1 MDHADF
7 PTLLQF
13 FKALANDSRLRLL
26 GLVAQREHNVQE
38 LAKRLKLS
46 EPTASHHLAILKR
59 LGLVSLRPD
68 GNTHWYALDPDALTQ
83 LARSVLNREQV
94 AALAPAG
101 NAASET
107 SPVLRNYVSPNGE
120 ITQIPASRKKR
131 RIILSWL
138 VQKFEIDKTY
148 SESEVNMMIQR
159 HHQDCAT
166 LRRELIGYKMMIR
179 NQGAYR
185 RLPEAEWQDE

>member
-1 MDHADF
+1 MDQADF

-26 GLVAQREHNVQE
+26 GMVAQREHNVQE
-38 LAKRLKLS
+38 LAQRLTLT
-46 EPTASHHLAILKR
+46 EPTTSHHLAILRR

-68 GNTHWYALDPDALTQ
+68 GNTHWYGLDPDALTR

-94 AALAPAG
+94 AALAPADH
-101 NAASET
+101 AEPET
-107 SPVLRNYVSPNGE
+107 SPVLRNFISANGE

-131 RIILSWL
+131 RVILAWL
-138 VQKFEIDKTY
+138 AQKFERDRIYT
-148 SESEVNMMIQR
+148 ESEVNKILQR
-159 HHQDCAT
+159 HHPDCAT
-166 LRRELIGYKMMIR
+166 LRRELIGYKMMTR